1 MISLFFWHNERKREP
16 MQEIL
21 KILTNDLGLPSKNI
35 QAVLDLLQEGATIP
49 FIARYRKEKTGNM
62 NEDQIK
68 EIESQFSYQNN
79 LMQRK
84 EDVIRLIEEKGL
96 LNEELR
102 SKILNARKLVEV
114 EDLYRPYK
122 EKKKTKAS
130 EAIAK
135 GLLPLAEAI
144 LSQKQTSLKDLVFA
158 YSKLPVEEALEG
170 AGYIIAEKI
179 SEDADLRALIRD
191 QILKYG
197 SIASKIKKDAEDP
210 KHTYEIYYDFSCR
223 LKRLKHFQ
231 TLALNRGEKEKILNV
246 HLEYDLDSI
255 QRYAS
260 QRWIR
265 SSSPAQPFLQGAI
278 KDALKRLILP
288 SIQREIRSMLSEE
301 ADDKAIQT
309 FSINLEHLLLTRPFK
324 KARVLGFDPAF
335 RTGCKLAVLDENGN
349 VLAIDVIYPT
359 APHNDFEGSKKKIVS
374 LLKKY
379 NVDLIAI
386 GNGTASR
393 ESERF
398 VSTVLKEFP
407 SVKYVIV
414 SEAGASVY
422 SASKLAQEEFPD
434 LSVEKRSAI
443 SIGRRI
449 QDPLSELV
457 KIEPKSI
464 GVGEYQHDV
473 NQKKLQEMLDFTTQ
487 KIVNQV
493 GVPIN
498 TASKS
503 ILSYVSGLNKR
514 AINALYAYKEKT
526 PITSR
531 KQIREIRG
539 ISDATYEQC
548 VGFLRIPE
556 SENILDRTGIHPE
569 SYSLTQ
575 ELLDRLGLDLKDR
588 QERHF
593 LRKLAIANIDQL
605 ALDLKSDPYTIQD
618 IIKEL
623 SHPGR
628 DVRET
633 LEAPLL
639 KSGILELKDLTI
651 GMKLEGTVRNVV
663 SFGAF
668 VDIGLH
674 EDGLVHISK
683 LADRFVSDPNEIV
696 HVGDIV
702 SCTVIGIDPIKERVQ
717 LSLL

>member
-1 MISLFFWHNERKREP
+1 

-170 AGYIIAEKI
+170 ACYIIAEKI
-179 SEDADLRALIRD
+179 SEDADLRAWIRD

-255 QRYAS
+255 ERYAMR
-260 QRWIR
+260 RWIR
-265 SSSPAQPFLQGAI
+265 SATSPARAFIQEAI

-569 SYSLTQ
+569 SYALTQ

-639 KSGILELKDLTI
+639 KSGILELKDLSI

>member
-1 MISLFFWHNERKREP
+1 

-102 SKILNARKLVEV
+102 SKILSARKLVEV

-158 YSKLPVEEALEG
+158 YSKLPAEEALEG

-179 SEDADLRALIRD
+179 SEDADLRAWIRD

-255 QRYAS
+255 ERYAMR
-260 QRWIR
+260 RWIR
-265 SSSPAQPFLQGAI
+265 PATSPARAFIQEAI

-593 LRKLAIANIDQL
+593 LRKLAIANIEQL

>member
-1 MISLFFWHNERKREP
+1 M
-16 MQEIL
+16 
-21 KILTNDLGLPSKNI
+21 
-35 QAVLDLLQEGATIP
+35 
-49 FIARYRKEKTGNM
+49 
-62 NEDQIK
+62 
-68 EIESQFSYQNN
+68 
-79 LMQRK
+79 
-84 EDVIRLIEEKGL
+84 
-96 LNEELR
+96 
-102 SKILNARKLVEV
+102 
-114 EDLYRPYK
+114 
-122 EKKKTKAS
+122 
-130 EAIAK
+130 
-135 GLLPLAEAI
+135 
-144 LSQKQTSLKDLVFA
+144 
-158 YSKLPVEEALEG
+158 
-170 AGYIIAEKI
+170 
-179 SEDADLRALIRD
+179 
-191 QILKYG
+191 
-197 SIASKIKKDAEDP
+197 
-210 KHTYEIYYDFSCR
+210 
-223 LKRLKHFQ
+223 
-231 TLALNRGEKEKILNV
+231 NRGEKEKILNV

-265 SSSPAQPFLQGAI
+265 SSSTAQPFLQDAI

>member
-1 MISLFFWHNERKREP
+1 

-102 SKILNARKLVEV
+102 SKILSARKLVEV

-158 YSKLPVEEALEG
+158 YSKLPAEEALEG

-179 SEDADLRALIRD
+179 SEDADLRAWIRD

-255 QRYAS
+255 ERYAMR
-260 QRWIR
+260 RWIR
-265 SSSPAQPFLQGAI
+265 PATSPARAFIQEAI

>member
-1 MISLFFWHNERKREP
+1 

-179 SEDADLRALIRD
+179 SEDADLRAWIRD

-265 SSSPAQPFLQGAI
+265 SSSTAQPFLQDAI

-569 SYSLTQ
+569 SYALTQ

>member
-1 MISLFFWHNERKREP
+1 

-170 AGYIIAEKI
+170 ACYIIAEKI
-179 SEDADLRALIRD
+179 SEDADLRAWIRD

-265 SSSPAQPFLQGAI
+265 SSSTAQPFLQDAI

-422 SASKLAQEEFPD
+422 SASKLAQEEFPE

-569 SYSLTQ
+569 SYALTQ

-639 KSGILELKDLTI
+639 KSGILELKDLSI

>member
-1 MISLFFWHNERKREP
+1 

-569 SYSLTQ
+569 SYALTQ

>member
-1 MISLFFWHNERKREP
+1 

-102 SKILNARKLVEV
+102 SKILSARKLVEV

-158 YSKLPVEEALEG
+158 YSKLPAEEALEG

-179 SEDADLRALIRD
+179 SEDADLRVWIRD

-265 SSSPAQPFLQGAI
+265 SSSPAQPFLQDAI

-349 VLAIDVIYPT
+349 VLAIDVIYPA

-422 SASKLAQEEFPD
+422 SASKLAQDEFPD

-569 SYSLTQ
+569 SYALTQ

>member
-1 MISLFFWHNERKREP
+1 

-265 SSSPAQPFLQGAI
+265 SSSTAQPFLQDAI

-593 LRKLAIANIDQL
+593 LRKLVIANIDQL

>member
-1 MISLFFWHNERKREP
+1 

-102 SKILNARKLVEV
+102 SKILSARKLVEV

-158 YSKLPVEEALEG
+158 YSKLPAEEALEG

-179 SEDADLRALIRD
+179 SEDADLRVWIRD

-246 HLEYDLDSI
+246 YLEYDLDSI

-265 SSSPAQPFLQGAI
+265 SSSTAQPFLQDAI

>member
-1 MISLFFWHNERKREP
+1 

-102 SKILNARKLVEV
+102 SKILSARKLVEV

-144 LSQKQTSLKDLVFA
+144 LSQKQISLKDLVFA
-158 YSKLPVEEALEG
+158 YSKLPAEEALEG

-179 SEDADLRALIRD
+179 SEDADLRVWIRD

-265 SSSPAQPFLQGAI
+265 SSSTAQPFLQDAI

>member
-1 MISLFFWHNERKREP
+1 

-265 SSSPAQPFLQGAI
+265 SSSTAQPFLQDAI

-702 SCTVIGIDPIKERVQ
+702 SCTVIGIDPINERVQ

>member
-1 MISLFFWHNERKREP
+1 M
-16 MQEIL
+16 
-21 KILTNDLGLPSKNI
+21 
-35 QAVLDLLQEGATIP
+35 
-49 FIARYRKEKTGNM
+49 
-62 NEDQIK
+62 
-68 EIESQFSYQNN
+68 
-79 LMQRK
+79 
-84 EDVIRLIEEKGL
+84 
-96 LNEELR
+96 
-102 SKILNARKLVEV
+102 
-114 EDLYRPYK
+114 
-122 EKKKTKAS
+122 
-130 EAIAK
+130 
-135 GLLPLAEAI
+135 
-144 LSQKQTSLKDLVFA
+144 
-158 YSKLPVEEALEG
+158 
-170 AGYIIAEKI
+170 
-179 SEDADLRALIRD
+179 
-191 QILKYG
+191 
-197 SIASKIKKDAEDP
+197 
-210 KHTYEIYYDFSCR
+210 
-223 LKRLKHFQ
+223 
-231 TLALNRGEKEKILNV
+231 
-246 HLEYDLDSI
+246 
-255 QRYAS
+255 
-260 QRWIR
+260 
-265 SSSPAQPFLQGAI
+265 
-278 KDALKRLILP
+278 
-288 SIQREIRSMLSEE
+288 
-301 ADDKAIQT
+301 
-309 FSINLEHLLLTRPFK
+309 
-324 KARVLGFDPAF
+324 
-335 RTGCKLAVLDENGN
+335 
-349 VLAIDVIYPT
+349 
-359 APHNDFEGSKKKIVS
+359 
-374 LLKKY
+374 
-379 NVDLIAI
+379 
-386 GNGTASR
+386 
-393 ESERF
+393 
-398 VSTVLKEFP
+398 
-407 SVKYVIV
+407 
-414 SEAGASVY
+414 
-422 SASKLAQEEFPD
+422 
-434 LSVEKRSAI
+434 
-443 SIGRRI
+443 
-449 QDPLSELV
+449 SELV

-569 SYSLTQ
+569 SYALTQ

-639 KSGILELKDLTI
+639 KSGILELKDLSI

>member
-1 MISLFFWHNERKREP
+1 
-16 MQEIL
+16 
-21 KILTNDLGLPSKNI
+21 
-35 QAVLDLLQEGATIP
+35 
-49 FIARYRKEKTGNM
+49 
-62 NEDQIK
+62 
-68 EIESQFSYQNN
+68 
-79 LMQRK
+79 MQRK

-170 AGYIIAEKI
+170 ACYIIAEKI
-179 SEDADLRALIRD
+179 SEDADLRAWIRD

-255 QRYAS
+255 ERYAMR
-260 QRWIR
+260 RWIR
-265 SSSPAQPFLQGAI
+265 SATSPARAFIQEAI

-422 SASKLAQEEFPD
+422 SASKLAQEEFPE

-569 SYSLTQ
+569 SYALTQ

-639 KSGILELKDLTI
+639 KSGILELKDLSI

>member
-1 MISLFFWHNERKREP
+1 

-102 SKILNARKLVEV
+102 SKILSARKLVEV

-122 EKKKTKAS
+122 KKKKTKAS

-158 YSKLPVEEALEG
+158 YSKLPAEEALEG

-179 SEDADLRALIRD
+179 SEDADLRVWIRD

-265 SSSPAQPFLQGAI
+265 SSSTAQPFLQDAI